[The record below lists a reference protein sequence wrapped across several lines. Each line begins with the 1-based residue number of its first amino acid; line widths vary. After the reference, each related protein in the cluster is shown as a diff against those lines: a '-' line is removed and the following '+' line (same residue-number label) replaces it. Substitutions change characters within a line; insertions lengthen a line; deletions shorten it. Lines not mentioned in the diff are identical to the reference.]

1 LKLHKTQLLIF
12 CLWLFSLSAKAQI
25 VYGTNWGA
33 NVGVV
38 SAVGNRFQRLGVTFQ
53 CYYNYDFAQVNAEIR
68 VYRNFK
74 NLGPRLRY
82 NELVTAAGL
91 LIGYGATQTEH
102 NPFLSVVGNQTR
114 YRSSVGYAHNV
125 YFNKIKTTQ
134 RTGTIAFQFGDISI
148 ISENDIFART
158 TLDRFRTGAFMVQYQ
173 YKNLYQYA
181 INCTMWTGQMGDKVT
196 GDKEFPRASYM
207 DTTNG
212 VYTRYSHGM
221 LGGQFKMALNAGQN
235 LQANAGIDAEQ
246 IRNFVQNRL
255 IHDLVFIPRKWHQP
269 KSCDLPML
277 DTAGNQYL
285 HKPGQK
291 IKPAKLYWNVFTGA
305 AAFY

>member
-1 LKLHKTQLLIF
+1 MKLPKTHLLIC
-12 CLWLFSLSAKAQI
+12 CLWLYSLAAKAQI
-25 VYGTNWGA
+25 VYSANWGA

-38 SAVGNRFQRLGVTFQ
+38 AALGNRFQRIGVTLQ
-53 CYYNYDFAQVNAEIR
+53 AYNIYNFAQINAEVR

-74 NLGPRLRY
+74 TLGPPLRY
-82 NELVTAAGL
+82 NELVTSAGL
-91 LIGYGATQTEH
+91 LLGYGATQTEH

-148 ISENDIFART
+148 LSENDIFART
-158 TLDRFRTGAFMVQYQ
+158 TLDRFRTGAFLVQYQ
-173 YKNLYQYA
+173 YKNRYQYA
-181 INCTMWTGQMGDKVT
+181 INCTMWTGQMGNKVT
-196 GDKEFPRASYM
+196 GDKDYPHASYM

-212 VYTRYSHGM
+212 VHTRYSHGM
-221 LGGQFKMALNAGQN
+221 LSAQFRVALNGGQN
-235 LQANAGIDAEQ
+235 LQANVGIDAEQ
-246 IRNFVQNRL
+246 VRNTVQNRL
-255 IHDLVFIPRKWHQP
+255 IHDLVFIPRKWHRP

-285 HKPGQK
+285 HKAGQK
-291 IKPAKLYWNVFTGA
+291 LKPARLYWNVFTGA
-305 AAFY
+305 ATFY